1 MGNVGKNPS
10 KLAPV
15 LIGGVFI
22 GVTSALPILNYLN
35 CACCIL
41 VIGGGVLAAYLYLR
55 DYPAQLPRM
64 TYGEGAWLGLQ
75 TGLVGGFVWSLVA
88 IPLSYIKLRLGLEIA
103 ELAQLEEALSDP
115 EIPPM
120 VREVV
125 QRLLEQGVLTAGVLV
140 VSVILYLVVSCL
152 FATLGGILGV
162 AIFQKKATPPAAMPI
177 QDPAP
182 TTPAP
187 PSPEE
192 SQEGS

>member
-1 MGNVGKNPS
+1 MNTQNPS

-22 GVTSALPILNYLN
+22 GVTSALPILKYLN
-35 CACCIL
+35 CACCGL
-41 VIGGGVLAAYLYLR
+41 VIAGGVLAAYCYLR
-55 DYPAQLPRM
+55 DYPAQLPRV

-75 TGLVGGFVWSLVA
+75 TGLVGGFVWTLVA
-88 IPLSYIKLRLGLEIA
+88 VPLQYIKIRLGLEIA
-103 ELAQLEEALSDP
+103 EWVQLGEALSDP

-120 VREVV
+120 VRDLVLW
-125 QRLLEQGVLTAGVLV
+125 LLEQGVLTAGVLLF
-140 VSVILYLVVSCL
+140 SVILYFVISAL

-162 AIFQKKATPPAAMPI
+162 AIFQKTTTRPPTSMPV
-177 QDPAP
+177 QDPAAA
-182 TTPAP
+182 TPAP